1 MIEILCGLLRPS
13 AVGASSDCG
22 CAYEVLPGGVHP
34 ERRYFHEPDCP
45 LVGASKPEPVR
56 TEGGVPHPEALVR
69 LYIHAHTQSPWR
81 AEALEALDVL
91 VGRLEQ
97 AERTVT
103 NLEQAFTAARE
114 DLKQKD
120 EALREIAEHGEGNYI
135 TWWDSKRCAERARE
149 ALGVPPPQ
157 QDPGASRAGR
167 SGGGA

>member
-114 DLKQKD
+114 DLEQKD
-120 EALREIAEHGEGNYI
+120 EALRWFASEDA
-135 TWWDSKRCAERARE
+135 WDVPTTILKDGRFGFNSPPGSVYSTPWGVARE
-149 ALGVPPPQ
+149 ALGTR
-157 QDPGASRAGR
+157 G
-167 SGGGA
+167 